1 MNDSENIID
10 IKSLFKSYHIGHT
23 EVPVLKNINLTV
35 NKNEYMVIKGPSGSG
50 KSTLMHIIGCL
61 DRLDSGSY
69 YFDGHP
75 VEVLSD
81 SELAE
86 IRGGKI
92 GFVFQSFNL
101 IPRLSIL
108 KNVELPLFYLGIPG
122 EERSN
127 LAKNALSR
135 VGLEHRLTH
144 SPAELS
150 GGEKQRVAIARAIVT
165 NPSIIL
171 ADEPTGN
178 LDSKTGEEIL
188 KIFDGIHGEGGT
200 IVVVTHDER
209 IAEKGGRI
217 VTILDGKI
225 ISNIVMTSTKT

>member
-1 MNDSENIID
+1 MNESENIIE
-10 IKSLFKSYHIGHT
+10 IKSLFKSYYIGHA
-23 EVPVLKNINLTV
+23 EVPVLKNINLAV

-61 DRLDSGSY
+61 DRSDSGSY
-69 YFDGHP
+69 YFDGHS
-75 VEVLSD
+75 VEGLSD

-108 KNVELPLFYLGIPG
+108 KNVEMPLFYLGIPG
-122 EERSN
+122 GERSN

-217 VTILDGKI
+217 VTILDGEI
-225 ISNIVMTSTKT
+225 VSNVN

>member
-1 MNDSENIID
+1 MTENIIE
-10 IKSLFKSYHIGHT
+10 IKSLFKSYYIGHT
-23 EVPVLKNINLTV
+23 EVPVLKNINLAV

-61 DRLDSGSY
+61 DRSDIGSY
-69 YFDGHP
+69 YFDGHS
-75 VEVLSD
+75 VEGFSD

-108 KNVELPLFYLGIPG
+108 KNVEMPLFYLGIPG
-122 EERSN
+122 GERSN

-217 VTILDGKI
+217 VTILDGE
-225 ISNIVMTSTKT
+225 IVSDVN

>member
-1 MNDSENIID
+1 MNESENIIE
-10 IKSLFKSYHIGHT
+10 IKSLFKSYYIGHA
-23 EVPVLKNINLTV
+23 EVPVLKNINLAV

-61 DRLDSGSY
+61 DRSDSGSY
-69 YFDGHP
+69 YFDGHS
-75 VEVLSD
+75 VEGLSD

-108 KNVELPLFYLGIPG
+108 KNVEMPLFYLGIPG
-122 EERSN
+122 GERSN

-188 KIFDGIHGEGGT
+188 KIFDGIHGEGST

-217 VTILDGKI
+217 VTILDGE
-225 ISNIVMTSTKT
+225 IVSDVT

>member
-1 MNDSENIID
+1 MNESEKIIE
-10 IKSLFKSYHIGHT
+10 IKSLFKSYYIGHT
-23 EVPVLKNINLTV
+23 EVPVLKNINLAV

-61 DRLDSGSY
+61 DRSDSGSY

-75 VEVLSD
+75 VDGLSD
-81 SELAE
+81 SVLAE

-108 KNVELPLFYLGIPG
+108 KNVELPLFYLGIPVG
-122 EERSN
+122 ERSN

-217 VTILDGKI
+217 VTILDGEIVSDI
-225 ISNIVMTSTKT
+225 ISIR

>member
-1 MNDSENIID
+1 MNESENIIE
-10 IKSLFKSYHIGHT
+10 IKSLFKSYYIGHT
-23 EVPVLKNINLTV
+23 EVPVLKNINLAV

-61 DRLDSGSY
+61 DRSDSGSY
-69 YFDGHP
+69 CFDGHS
-75 VEVLSD
+75 VEGLSD

-108 KNVELPLFYLGIPG
+108 KNVEMPLFYLGIPG
-122 EERSN
+122 GERSN
-127 LAKNALSR
+127 LAKNVLSR

-209 IAEKGGRI
+209 IAEKGSRI
-217 VTILDGKI
+217 VTILDGEI
-225 ISNIVMTSTKT
+225 VSNVN